1 MYIDMLNSI
10 GSYYN
15 ANSLIHKM
23 SSFIKLINTIIFVI
37 LTFLTNDL
45 KINLVILIFTVLYVF
60 MSNVEIKLY
69 LKSIYKLKWFLL
81 FIFIINL
88 IIEKNIMIPLI
99 LCLKIIIIMVYSMIL
114 LYTTKQDELIEGL
127 MCLFKP
133 LKIFK
138 LPINKMAY
146 TIALS
151 LNFIPTLLE
160 QYDKVTKSQNNKGIY
175 YKNLNLKDKIEVLTS
190 SITSMFILS
199 MKKADTLSDSMEI
212 RFFDY
217 NQDLN
222 SKFQIYYFD
231 IFSLIIHI
239 ALLLLTL
246 KGVIL

>member
-1 MYIDMLNSI
+1 MLNNITI
-10 GSYYN
+10 GSYYETD
-15 ANSLIHKM
+15 SLIHKM
-23 SSFIKLINTIIFVI
+23 NSFIKIINTIIFVI
-37 LTFLTNDL
+37 LTFLTYDF
-45 KINLVILIFTVLYVF
+45 KINLLILFLATLFILFSKVP
-60 MSNVEIKLY
+60 IKLY
-69 LKSIYKLKWFLL
+69 LKNIYKIKWFLL
-81 FIFIINL
+81 FIFIINF
-88 IIEKNIMIPLI
+88 IFEKNIYISFI
-99 LCLKIIIIMVYSMIL
+99 LCFRVIIVLLYTMIL
-114 LYTTKQDELIEGL
+114 LYTTKQFQIIEGL
-127 MCLFKP
+127 QILFKP